1 MRMRRCEYCAEQIEP
16 GSDYVAV
23 CSDPENAVHI
33 ECYPDFEQ
41 ECQEDALLFQ
51 DCSITVH

>member
-1 MRMRRCEYCAEQIEP
+1 MRRCEYCAEQIEP